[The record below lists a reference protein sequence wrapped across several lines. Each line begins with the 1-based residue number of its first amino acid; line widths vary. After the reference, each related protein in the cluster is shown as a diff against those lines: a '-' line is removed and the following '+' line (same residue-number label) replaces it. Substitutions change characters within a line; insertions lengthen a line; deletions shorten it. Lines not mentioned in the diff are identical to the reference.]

1 MYYNI
6 GNMSE
11 TYNLGEFEQLVL
23 LAILRLQHDGAYGVS
38 IRAEIAARTE
48 RDPASG
54 AIYTTLERLETKGFV
69 ESEVGE
75 ATPQRGGRSKRY
87 YRVTGE
93 GSRALK
99 RARREFER
107 LAQGLAVF
115 GKSNA

>member
-6 GNMSE
+6 GNMGE

-23 LAILRLQHDGAYGVS
+23 LAILRVQDDGAYGVS
-38 IRAEIAARTE
+38 IRAEIASRTE
-48 RDPASG
+48 RDPAPG
-54 AIYTTLERLETKGFV
+54 AVYTTLERLESKGFV

-75 ATPQRGGRSKRY
+75 STPERGGRSKRY
-87 YRVTGE
+87 YHVTAE

-99 RARREFER
+99 RAKREFER
-107 LAQGLAVF
+107 LAQGLTVF